1 MKLTPRTE
9 IEAQK
14 VSHRALLHAGWHDGR
29 ITVAVEKLSKRNTP
43 MIELEIIVLDADGN
57 ERTLRDWLT
66 DAGLGA
72 LKLRHAA
79 EAVGA
84 MPQYQA
90 GELSQAEFP
99 GHDVR
104 VKISVEKRRGYPDAN
119 RIDDYA
125 AATAGD
131 VVNLRAGSR

>member
-14 VSHRALLHAGWHDGR
+14 VSHRALLHVGWRDGR
-29 ITVAVEKLSKRNTP
+29 ITEAVEKPSKRGND
-43 MIELEIIVLDADGN
+43 MIQLTVIVLDEDGN
-57 ERTLRDWLT
+57 ERTLPDWLL
-66 DAGLGA
+66 DSGPGA

-84 MPQYQA
+84 MPQYEA
-90 GELSQAEFP
+90 GELTQAQFP
-99 GHDVR
+99 AHDVR

-125 AATAGD
+125 VATAGH

>member
-29 ITVAVEKLSKRNTP
+29 ITEAVEKPSKRGND
-43 MIELEIIVLDADGN
+43 MIELTVIVLDADAN
-57 ERTLRDWLT
+57 ERTLRDWLL
-66 DAGLGA
+66 DSGPAA

-79 EAVGA
+79 ESVKA
-84 MPQYQA
+84 MPQYEA
-90 GELSQAEFP
+90 GELSQADFP

-104 VKISVEKRRGYPDAN
+104 VKISIEKRRGFPDSN
-119 RIDDYA
+119 RIDDYDV
-125 AATAGD
+125 ATEGH

>member
-29 ITVAVEKLSKRNTP
+29 ITEALEKPSKRGND
-43 MIELEIIVLDADGN
+43 MIELTVIVLDADGN
-57 ERTLRDWLT
+57 ERTLRDWLL
-66 DAGLGA
+66 DSGPGA

-84 MPQYQA
+84 MPQYEA
-90 GELSQAEFP
+90 GELTQADFP

-104 VKISVEKRRGYPDAN
+104 VKISIEKRRGFPDAN

-125 AATAGD
+125 ATTAD
-131 VVNLRAGSR
+131 HVVNLRAAPR

>member
-14 VSHRALLHAGWHDGR
+14 VSHRALLHAGWHDGH
-29 ITVAVEKLSKRNTP
+29 IIEAVEKLSKRNTP
-43 MIELEIIVLDADGN
+43 MIELAVIVPDADGN
-57 ERTLRDWLT
+57 ERTLPDWLT
-66 DAGLGA
+66 DAGAGA
-72 LKLRHAA
+72 LRLRHAA

-84 MPQYQA
+84 MPQYEA
-90 GELSQAEFP
+90 GELSQADFP
-99 GHDVR
+99 GHEVR
-104 VKISVEKRRGYPDAN
+104 VKISIEKRRGYADAN

-125 AATAGD
+125 AATAGH